1 MAYIQPTDIEI
12 REKLKVEC
20 PELIKQA
27 GLTQLDFGKLFL
39 NSEGEAIVGSI
50 EQNANG
56 IIDITKNIDNI
67 VSKEMVNA
75 ITDTLLYIGEDILK
89 QSTDYINS
97 VFKTYISPEYA
108 TQLAMTTTKSTLQYL
123 KQFTKTP
130 AELYKEVEVDYA
142 NTVES
147 QSEEEQ
153 KKQQKDLILGI
164 NKVFNKT
171 IEIIKKI
178 LKEISPYVE
187 ELRKLAIYGPDYLT
201 QEIVAL
207 YKKYLSMSISTVDEA
222 IASVISLIEVKTD
235 YWALTSAQRAAEKI
249 NEQQKRV
256 LKKQFEKAK
265 KLEAQM
271 KIKAK
276 SEINKA
282 TLKLLSLLGG

>member
-1 MAYIQPTDIEI
+1 MAYVQPTDIEI

-20 PELIKQA
+20 PELLKQA

-108 TQLAMTTTKSTLQYL
+108 TQLAMTIAKSTLNYT

-130 AELYKEVEVDYA
+130 AELYKEVEADYA
-142 NTVES
+142 DIVES
-147 QSEEEQ
+147 QSEENQ
-153 KKQQKDLILGI
+153 QKQQKDLISNI
-164 NKVFNKT
+164 NKKFNKT

-178 LKEISPYVE
+178 LQEISPYVE
-187 ELRKLAIYGPDYLT
+187 ELRRLAIYGPDYLT

-207 YKKYLSMSISTVDEA
+207 YKKYLSMAISTIDEA
-222 IASVISLIEVKTD
+222 IASIITLIEVKTD
-235 YWALTSAQRAAEKI
+235 YWALTIGQKAAEKI
-249 NEQQKRV
+249 NEQQKRL
-256 LKKQFEKAK
+256 LKKQFEQVK
-265 KLEAQM
+265 KLEVQT
-271 KIKAK
+271 KVKVK
-276 SEINKA
+276 SEINKV

>member
-50 EQNANG
+50 EQNTNG

-67 VSKEMVNA
+67 VSQEMVDA
-75 ITDTLLYIGEDILK
+75 IKDTLTYIGEDILK

-108 TQLAMTTTKSTLQYL
+108 TQLAMTISRSTLYYT

-130 AELYKEVEVDYA
+130 AELYKEVEADYA
-142 NTVES
+142 NTTES
-147 QSEEEQ
+147 KSEEEQ
-153 KKQQKDLILGI
+153 KKQQKDLISNI
-164 NKVFNKT
+164 NKIFNKT

-187 ELRKLAIYGPDYLT
+187 ELRRLAIYGPDYLT

-207 YKKYLSMSISTVDEA
+207 YKKHLSMAISTVDEA
-222 IASVISLIEVKTD
+222 IASVITLIEVKTD
-235 YWALTSAQRAAEKI
+235 YWALTIGQKTAEKI
-249 NEQQKRV
+249 NEQQKRL

-265 KLEAQM
+265 KLEAQT
-271 KIKAK
+271 KVKAK
-276 SEINKA
+276 SAINKA

>member
-12 REKLKVEC
+12 REKLKMEC

-50 EQNANG
+50 EQNTNG
-56 IIDITKNIDNI
+56 VIDIAKNIDNI

-153 KKQQKDLILGI
+153 KKQQKDLISGI

-178 LKEISPYVE
+178 LKAISPYVE
-187 ELRKLAIYGPDYLT
+187 ELRRLAIYGPDYLT
-201 QEIVAL
+201 QEIIAL
-207 YKKYLSMSISTVDEA
+207 YKKYLSMAISTVDEA
-222 IASVISLIEVKTD
+222 IASVVTLINTKID

-249 NEQQKRV
+249 NEQQKRI

-265 KLEAQM
+265 KLETQT
-271 KIKAK
+271 KVKAK

>member
-1 MAYIQPTDIEI
+1 MAYVQPTDIEI
-12 REKLKVEC
+12 REKLKEEC

-50 EQNANG
+50 EQNTNG
-56 IIDITKNIDNI
+56 IIDITKNANNI
-67 VSKEMVNA
+67 VSEEMVNA

-97 VFKTYISPEYA
+97 TFKTYISPEYA
-108 TQLAMTTTKSTLQYL
+108 TQLAMTISRSTLNYT
-123 KQFTKTP
+123 KEFTKTP
-130 AELYKEVEVDYA
+130 AELYKEVEADYA
-142 NTVES
+142 NTTES
-147 QSEEEQ
+147 KSEEEQ
-153 KKQQKDLILGI
+153 KKQQKDLISNI
-164 NKVFNKT
+164 NKIFNKT

-178 LKEISPYVE
+178 LKAISPYVE
-187 ELRKLAIYGPDYLT
+187 ELQKLSIYGPDYLM
-201 QEIVAL
+201 QELVAL
-207 YKKYLSMSISTVDEA
+207 YKKYLSMAISAVDEA
-222 IASVISLIEVKTD
+222 IASVITLINTKID
-235 YWALTSAQRAAEKI
+235 YWALTAAQQAAEKI

-265 KLEAQM
+265 KLETQA
-271 KIKAK
+271 KVKAK

>member
-12 REKLKVEC
+12 REKLKMEC

-50 EQNANG
+50 KQNANG

-67 VSKEMVNA
+67 VSKEMVDA
-75 ITDTLLYIGEDILK
+75 ITDTLLYIGEDLLK
-89 QSTDYINS
+89 QSTDYVNS
-97 VFKTYISPEYA
+97 VFKTYVSPEYA
-108 TQLAMTTTKSTLQYL
+108 TQLAMLITKSTLNYT

-130 AELYKEVEVDYA
+130 ADLYKEIESDYA
-142 NTVES
+142 NIVES
-147 QSEEEQ
+147 QSEEKQ
-153 KKQQKDLILGI
+153 KKQQKDLISSI

-178 LKEISPYVE
+178 LNAISPYVE
-187 ELRKLAIYGPDYLT
+187 ELRKLSIYGPDYLT

-207 YKKYLSMSISTVDEA
+207 YKKYLSMAISAVDEA
-222 IASVISLIEVKTD
+222 IASVITLINTKID
-235 YWALTSAQRAAEKI
+235 YWALTIGRKTAEKI
-249 NEQQKRV
+249 NEQQKRL

-265 KLEAQM
+265 KLETQ
-271 KIKAK
+271 IKVKVK
-276 SEINKA
+276 SQINKA

>member
-1 MAYIQPTDIEI
+1 MAYVQPTDIEI
-12 REKLKVEC
+12 REKLKMEC

-39 NSEGEAIVGSI
+39 NSEAEAIVGSI
-50 EQNANG
+50 EQNTNG

-67 VSKEMVNA
+67 VSEEMVNA
-75 ITDTLLYIGEDILK
+75 ITDTLLYIVEDLLK
-89 QSTDYINS
+89 QSADYVNS

-108 TQLAMTTTKSTLQYL
+108 TQLAMTITKSTLNYT

-130 AELYKEVEVDYA
+130 ADLYKEIESDYA
-142 NTVES
+142 NIVES
-147 QSEEEQ
+147 QSEEKQ
-153 KKQQKDLILGI
+153 KKQQKDLISGI
-164 NKVFNKT
+164 NKTFNKT

-178 LKEISPYVE
+178 LNAISPYVE
-187 ELRKLAIYGPDYLT
+187 ELRKLSIYGPDYLT

-207 YKKYLSMSISTVDEA
+207 YKKYLSMAISAVDEA
-222 IASVISLIEVKTD
+222 IASVITLINTKID
-235 YWALTSAQRAAEKI
+235 YWALTIGRKTAEKI
-249 NEQQKRV
+249 NEQQKRL

-265 KLEAQM
+265 KLEIQ
-271 KIKAK
+271 IKVKVK